1 MAYMPTQEDRKI
13 SNKQSTL
20 HLKELE
26 QEQQRSPK
34 VSRMK
39 EIIKLKVEIND
50 IETKQTIKSINETK
64 SWFFEKVNKIDKPF
78 TRLIKK
84 KRQDPNKIRNEKVEV
99 TSNITEIQRIVREYY
114 EQLHANTLD
123 TWMKWINS

>member
-39 EIIKLKVEIND
+39 EIIKIWVEKNRVLK
-50 IETKQTIKSINETK
+50 K
-64 SWFFEKVNKIDKPF
+64 WY
-78 TRLIKK
+78 
-84 KRQDPNKIRNEKVEV
+84 KRSMN
-99 TSNITEIQRIVREYY
+99 QRAGSLKR
-114 EQLHANTLD
+114 
-123 TWMKWINS
+123 